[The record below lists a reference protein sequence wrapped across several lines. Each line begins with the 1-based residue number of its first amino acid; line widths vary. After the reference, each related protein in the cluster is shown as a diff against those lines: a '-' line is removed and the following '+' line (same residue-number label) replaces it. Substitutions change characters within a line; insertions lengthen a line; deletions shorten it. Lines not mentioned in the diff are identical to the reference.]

1 MVDVSAE
8 ACLARARAFER
19 MDEEGRR
26 RLASL
31 AQRVALAPGEV
42 LMREGEPGDA
52 FYLLVHG
59 MLRVEAEDLSAQ
71 PRRVGTIEPGAVL
84 GEIGVVTSEPRT
96 ATVTADTAAAKRC
109 PSIPPGA
116 LTSSRGNDI
125 APDHERPS
133 STCTRGFSA
142 WRCQL
147 RSS

>member
-8 ACLARARAFER
+8 ACLAQARAFER
-19 MDEEGRR
+19 MDEEGRL
-26 RLASL
+26 RLAGL

-59 MLRVEAEDLSAQ
+59 VLRVEAEDLSAQ

-96 ATVTADTAAAKRC
+96 ATVTADTAAEVLRFELLGVLAVLKDYPQVLAELNRL
-109 PSIPPGA
+109 G
-116 LTSSRGNDI
+116 L
-125 APDHERPS
+125 ERS
-133 STCTRGFSA
+133 EATLE
-142 WRCQL
+142 QL
-147 RSS
+147 MD

>member
-96 ATVTADTAAAKRC
+96 ATVTADTAAEVLRFELLGVLAVLKDYPQVLAELNRL
-109 PSIPPGA
+109 G
-116 LTSSRGNDI
+116 L
-125 APDHERPS
+125 ERS
-133 STCTRGFSA
+133 EATLE
-142 WRCQL
+142 QL
-147 RSS
+147 MD